1 MDGHGPL
8 LGVDSRSQF
17 LGGAEKETD
26 ASGVHVVKQFLTR
39 VVAVRLLNETDLLF
53 RNVMVFHQ
61 LAPDFA
67 VNVPFVRLVRA
78 QVGKHELRAL
88 LVEILVVVFRNPGRA
103 VGCLISR
110 IVPVFHVDEAHV
122 KRHLVRVVGGYQH
135 FRLLFRIGQRK
146 AVYMGGVPALRKLYQ
161 LLYEHLLVGRG
172 RYMVQLLVEF
182 RPVHTH
188 VLRSLVV
195 GYLRVEIGKFG
206 HFDKVPEPF
215 LLHDLVGHGELK
227 VRAFLGIYGGPTV
240 KAGDSLPFHF
250 SGAKVFEKQVKLGQ
264 TVGDGRTRQEGGP
277 QVPTGAFLNGTDGK
291 KQVHRLYASFRVSK
305 SRNPCMAGVE
315 HQVLEIMRFVHEQ
328 VVDAHLFEINHV
340 IRPPLDGILQ
350 FFKFRL
356 KILLPLFQPAYNPA
370 ADLVSLL
377 LEYGKVLLYAFYLLI
392 VYLLLYLR

>member
-1 MDGHGPL
+1 MHNLPFL
-8 LGVDSRSQF
+8 RSVD
-17 LGGAEKETD
+17 AD
-26 ASGVHVVKQFLTR
+26 
-39 VVAVRLLNETDLLF
+39 
-53 RNVMVFHQ
+53 
-61 LAPDFA
+61 
-67 VNVPFVRLVRA
+67 
-78 QVGKHELRAL
+78 
-88 LVEILVVVFRNPGRA
+88 
-103 VGCLISR
+103 
-110 IVPVFHVDEAHV
+110 
-122 KRHLVRVVGGYQH
+122 
-135 FRLLFRIGQRK
+135 
-146 AVYMGGVPALRKLYQ
+146 
-161 LLYEHLLVGRG
+161 
-172 RYMVQLLVEF
+172 
-182 RPVHTH
+182 
-188 VLRSLVV
+188 VLRCPVISDLSVERRQ
-195 GYLRVEIGKFG
+195 LR
-206 HFDKVPEPF
+206 HFDKIAETLF
-215 LLHDLVGHGELK
+215 LHDLVGHGELK

-277 QVPTGAFLNGTDGK
+277 QVLAGAFLNGTDGK

-328 VVDAHLFEINHV
+328 VVDAHLFKINHV

-356 KILLPLFQPAYNPA
+356 KILLPLFQSAYNPA